1 MSEIAAG
8 ASAPSFESQTD
19 PETAG
24 LSLEPSS
31 ISTQV
36 DPLDE
41 QAPSKDASFFS
52 DLGLPEIILDTLANM
67 GFTEPTPIQ
76 RQGIPPLMSGRD
88 VVGIAQTGTGK
99 TAAFGLPILTA
110 CSKTPQVQALILAP
124 TRELAAQSANALT
137 NFARGLKLKIVPVYG
152 GASYGPQISALRDG
166 AQIVVGTPG
175 RIIDLME
182 RGELDL
188 SALKFFV
195 LDEAD
200 EMLRMGFSEDVDQIA
215 SGANRDAIRALFS
228 ATMPPAIKRIAE
240 RHLSDPVE
248 ISIAPQSSTVET
260 VNQTYAVV
268 PFKFKS
274 EALCRVL
281 ALSEAEASIVFVRTR
296 IDAEQVGTEL
306 QNAGFLAAAI
316 SGDVAQAERERIVA
330 RLREGTLDVLVA
342 TDVAARGL
350 DVDRIG
356 LVVNYDVPREA
367 EAYVHR
373 IGRTGRAGREGTSL
387 TFFTPRERPR
397 KRVIEK
403 LTGEKMTEVYIPSPD
418 QVAQARANR
427 MTEQIGRRLEKG
439 EMEVYYDAIQD
450 LVVAKGM
457 DIGDAAAAL
466 LALASGDFGP
476 KKRKL
481 EFRVRREE
489 KVDELGRFISASF
502 EEGREKEAGTSTRGK
517 GAARRHFSSSSSRR
531 YRVEVGRRDRVKPGA
546 IVGAITGEGG
556 LKGGDVGHID
566 ILQSFSLV
574 EMARPLSPETIRKI
588 AKARVSGRT
597 LRMREDEGPGKH
609 NGKKHGKKRDFKRKR
624 RG

>member
-8 ASAPSFESQTD
+8 ASASSFETNSPFETEELFVEGSFESAETD
-19 PETAG
+19 ATNEQPLEKET
-24 LSLEPSS
+24 
-31 ISTQV
+31 T
-36 DPLDE
+36 
-41 QAPSKDASFFS
+41 FFS
-52 DLGLPEIILDTLANM
+52 DLGLPEIILQTLEEM

-76 RQGIPPLMSGRD
+76 RQGIPPLMAGRD

-99 TAAFGLPILTA
+99 TAAFGLPILSA
-110 CSKTPQVQALILAP
+110 CEETGQVQALILAP
-124 TRELAAQSANALT
+124 TRELAAQSATALT
-137 NFARGLKLKIVPVYG
+137 EFSQGMTLKIVAVYG

-175 RIIDLME
+175 RIMDLME

-215 SGANRDAIRALFS
+215 SGANPEAIRALFS

-274 EALCRVL
+274 EALVRVL
-281 ALSEAEASIVFVRTR
+281 ALSEASAAIVFVRTR
-296 IDAEQVGTEL
+296 IDAEQLGSEL
-306 QNAGFLAAAI
+306 QKAGFLAAAI
-316 SGDVAQAERERIVA
+316 SGDVPQAERERIVA
-330 RLREGTLDVLVA
+330 RLRDGGLDVLVA

-350 DVDRIG
+350 DVERIG

-397 KRVIEK
+397 KGVIEK
-403 LTGEKMTEVYIPSPD
+403 LTGQKMTEVFIPSPA
-418 QVAQARANR
+418 QVAQARAGR
-427 MTEQIGRRLEKG
+427 MAKRVQSRLEKG
-439 EMEVYYDAIQD
+439 EMDVYYDAIQD
-450 LVVAKGM
+450 LVVSEGI
-457 DIGDAAAAL
+457 DIGDAAASL

-476 KKRKL
+476 EKRQL
-481 EFRVRREE
+481 DFRVRREE

-502 EEGREKEAGTSTRGK
+502 EEGREGTSKKGTRAK
-517 GAARRHFSSSSSRR
+517 GAARRHFSSPSARR
-531 YRVEVGRRDRVKPGA
+531 YRIEVGRRDRVKPGA

-574 EMARPLSPETIRKI
+574 ELARPLSPETIRKI

-597 LRMREDEGPGKH
+597 LRIREDEGPGK
-609 NGKKHGKKRDFKRKR
+609 KTGKKRDFKGKR